1 MYEVQMKYMDA
12 NGVYEPLTFKC
23 ENFNVNSNG
32 YKFENIFMDN
42 FLIND
47 FEVCNE
53 DIALIKIK

>member
-1 MYEVQMKYMDA
+1 MKYVDV
-12 NGVYEPLTFKC
+12 NDIYEPLTFKC
-23 ENFNVNSNG
+23 ENFNVSSNG
-32 YKFENIFMDN
+32 YKFENIFIDN

>member
-1 MYEVQMKYMDA
+1 MYEVQMKYMDVSGA
-12 NGVYEPLTFKC
+12 YEPLTFKC
-23 ENFNVNSNG
+23 ENFNVNSSG